1 MKRDSMSAGE
11 ILEQLKELSNADRLV
26 VIEAASRLV
35 RNNLGS
41 SSVWEQEQR
50 LRATADAL
58 RDLYEPGGE
67 LTEWTSLDSE
77 EFLDDYVQR

>member
-1 MKRDSMSAGE
+1 MSTVE
-11 ILEQLKELSNADRLV
+11 ILEHLKQLSNADRLV

-35 RNNLGS
+35 RNDLGPECS
-41 SSVWEQEQR
+41 SSVGEQEQR
-50 LRATADAL
+50 LRATANAL

-67 LTEWTSLDSE
+67 LTERTSLDAE